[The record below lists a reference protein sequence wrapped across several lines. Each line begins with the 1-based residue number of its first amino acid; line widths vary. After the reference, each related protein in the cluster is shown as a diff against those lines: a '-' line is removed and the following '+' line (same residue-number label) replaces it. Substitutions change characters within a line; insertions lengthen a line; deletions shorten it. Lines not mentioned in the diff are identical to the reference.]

1 LNDDAK
7 HKSKDK
13 RRKSKKKDHGHG
25 RRTWYREKFKKSS
38 DVEPDSE
45 DTSSSSSDEEE
56 EGDKK
61 KKNLSKYL
69 NGLCVMGL
77 SSKDDFC
84 GMAHSSSSKR
94 SQKDASD
101 SYFEDEQCDELSSLR
116 KENEGLVYLLDN
128 HDHMLREAK
137 KLRKE
142 LMSLLE
148 DARNK
153 VVELETQN
161 IEAKLEMD
169 SLKTN
174 LIVSDEVDCGDC
186 PVFLAELTAL
196 KEKHASK
203 CTKLDVLRVELA
215 ELQSRPTCL
224 VHALLA
230 MLCIKRLLGFA
241 LALFRLRLI

>member
-116 KENEGLVYLLDN
+116 KENEGLV
-128 HDHMLREAK
+128 
-137 KLRKE
+137 
-142 LMSLLE
+142 
-148 DARNK
+148 
-153 VVELETQN
+153 
-161 IEAKLEMD
+161 
-169 SLKTN
+169 
-174 LIVSDEVDCGDC
+174 DC
-186 PVFLAELTAL
+186 LT
-196 KEKHASK
+196 
-203 CTKLDVLRVELA
+203 TTT
-215 ELQSRPTCL
+215 TCL
-224 VHALLA
+224 ERPISLGKS
-230 MLCIKRLLGFA
+230 LCLCL
-241 LALFRLRLI
+241 